1 MGTSPRCPAVPPVP
15 PPRPGTLSAPQ
26 QLKELPLQTTPEQ
39 DSILS
44 LSARCL
50 LLTWRD
56 DEELILRIPTHE
68 IAAASYL
75 RDDALHLL
83 ILKTGAGALLGSQ
96 SNAADPEHP
105 VCPPGAAAV
114 LPAPAAF
121 NGGGKGCWKCPPIH
135 PAPDGARGLRCCD
148 HQTSRSCPLIP
159 LLPPHSSPHHPAP
172 PPPARWA
179 SLIPL
184 PPPAPLLPS

>member
-1 MGTSPRCPAVPPVP
+1 MPGTPWGRPRAAPRCHRSP

-96 SNAADPEHP
+96 SDAADPEHP
-105 VCPPGAAAV
+105 VCPPRAAAV

-121 NGGGKGCWKCPPIH
+121 NGGAKGCWKCPPPHIQPQMGH
-135 PAPDGARGLRCCD
+135 GGSGAVTTKPAAAVP
-148 HQTSRSCPLIP
+148 
-159 LLPPHSSPHHPAP
+159 
-172 PPPARWA
+172 
-179 SLIPL
+179 
-184 PPPAPLLPS
+184 